1 MKAGLI
7 IFSVLTLLS
16 AGCVTQFIPETD
28 EDKDLLVVE
37 GLITNLEGI
46 NTVRLSKTLPL
57 ASKNTTRPAKGYT
70 VSISDDLG
78 NSFLLTE
85 RTAGNYTTDP
95 AAFRGVP
102 GRKYQLNIKSNEKV
116 GPNFTYRSIPAEMKP
131 VPEIDTLYYEKI
143 ELEGE
148 YFRKHDACQIYL
160 DTHDPENQCRFYR
173 WNFTETWEFHI
184 PFPVTNKICWMT
196 FNSDVINVKSTFL
209 LSEDKVT
216 RYPLL
221 YIPATTD
228 RLSVKY
234 SMLVNQY
241 SLNEDEF
248 DYWSKLQNI
257 TEEIGSLYDITPATI
272 PGNIFC
278 VEDPGQNVLGYFS
291 ISSCSS
297 KRIFIEER
305 FKGLANL
312 YSECVSDTVRTLR
325 GIQGLNSSVWVL
337 EDHGMEIPPFYVLSD
352 NEGCADCRI
361 RGSAVKPSW
370 WDDDK

>member
-1 MKAGLI
+1 MKAGVI
-7 IFSVLTLLS
+7 IFSMLTFLS

-37 GLITNLEGI
+37 GLITNKRGI
-46 NTVRLSKTLPL
+46 NTVKLSKTLPL

-70 VSISDDLG
+70 VTISDDIG
-78 NSFLLTE
+78 NAYTLTE
-85 RTAGNYTTDP
+85 SSAGTYTTDS
-95 AAFRGVP
+95 AVFQGVP
-102 GRKYQLNIKSNEKV
+102 GRTYQLTVKSNEKV
-116 GPNFTYRSIPAEMKP
+116 GPNFTYRSVPVEMKP
-131 VPEIDTLYYEKI
+131 VPEIDSLYYEKI

-160 DTHDPENQCRFYR
+160 DTHDPENNCRFYR

-184 PFPVTNKICWMT
+184 PFPVTNKVCWMT
-196 FNSDVINVKSTFL
+196 NNSDVINVKSTFL

-234 SMLVNQY
+234 SVLVNQY

-278 VEDPGQNVLGYFS
+278 VEDPGQTVLGYFS
-291 ISSCSS
+291 VSSCSS
-297 KRIFIEER
+297 KRIFIKEK

-312 YSECVSDTVRTLR
+312 YSDCISDTVRTLR
-325 GIQGLNSSVWVL
+325 GIQGLNSYIWVL
-337 EDHGMEIPPFYVLSD
+337 EDHGMEIPSFYVLTD
-352 NEGCADCRI
+352 KEGCVDCRV

-370 WDDDK
+370 WDEYK